1 MRMSGQKGF
10 EGWYFKHQK
19 GDDMVAFIPGRA
31 VSGDF
36 IQLISR
42 EGARQFQVSDLTVRN
57 GMIQA
62 DRCWFSSQGCHIEL
76 PGISGEIVYGPL
88 APLCS
93 DIMGPFRFFPMECRH
108 GVLSMAHTLQG
119 SVRMDGYVHSFE
131 GGLGYVEK
139 DSGTSFPRSY
149 LWMQCNDFPSACSI
163 MISIAHIPFC
173 GSSFRGCICA
183 IVYQGREY
191 RLATYKG
198 VKVQAFTPEH
208 ICLSQGSLLLELDIT
223 SPHTGHPLRA
233 PQCGKMSNTIR
244 ESCNVHLQARLW
256 ERGKAIFSLQSDH
269 AAYEFVPNHG
279 T

>member
-1 MRMSGQKGF
+1 MEQKRPADIFQELLDYLWNGLGL
-10 EGWYFKHQK
+10 EEMGWKRLKK
-19 GDDMVAFIPGRA
+19 GDFKKKTKNGLTYQIWFER
-31 VSGDF
+31 
-36 IQLISR
+36 SR
-42 EGARQFQVSDLTVRN
+42 YNYID
-57 GMIQA
+57 
-62 DRCWFSSQGCHIEL
+62 
-76 PGISGEIVYGPL
+76 
-88 APLCS
+88 
-93 DIMGPFRFFPMECRH
+93 
-108 GVLSMAHTLQG
+108 
-119 SVRMDGYVHSFE
+119 
-131 GGLGYVEK
+131 
-139 DSGTSFPRSY
+139 Y

-191 RLATYKG
+191 RLATYRG

-233 PQCGKMSNTIR
+233 PQCGKMSSTIR